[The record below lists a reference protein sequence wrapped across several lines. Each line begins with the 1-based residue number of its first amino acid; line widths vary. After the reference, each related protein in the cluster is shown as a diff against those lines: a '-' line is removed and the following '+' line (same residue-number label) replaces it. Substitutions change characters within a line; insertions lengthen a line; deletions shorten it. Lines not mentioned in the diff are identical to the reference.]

1 MIHSSIG
8 RRVTH
13 GSVSNLDASG
23 ARDDWEATELGRPSK
38 RRRQSLARQHPPEHV
53 RSGDDASG
61 GYCISRCVDWV
72 LILRRSW
79 KLARHAMDV
88 AAVFM
93 EVELT

>member
-1 MIHSSIG
+1 MRAVRGTAGKLRS
-8 RRVTH
+8 
-13 GSVSNLDASG
+13 
-23 ARDDWEATELGRPSK
+23 LGRPK
-38 RRRQSLARQHPPEHV
+38 RRRQSPARQHPPEHV
-53 RSGDDASG
+53 GSGDDASG

-88 AAVFM
+88 AAVIM